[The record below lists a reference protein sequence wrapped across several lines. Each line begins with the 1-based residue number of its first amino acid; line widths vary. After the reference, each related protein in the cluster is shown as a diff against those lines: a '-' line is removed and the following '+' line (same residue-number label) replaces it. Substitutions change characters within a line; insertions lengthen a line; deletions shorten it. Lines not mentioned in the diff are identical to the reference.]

1 MKIGIFNHWLYRRV
15 QKGMLICVTA
25 VIFLQ
30 RLFLFVYFELEAFLT
45 QEVTVKLSK
54 ICKPYI

>member
-1 MKIGIFNHWLYRRV
+1 
-15 QKGMLICVTA
+15 MLICVTA